1 MAQMR
6 DLRVLVT
13 AAGGPG
19 APGITWALRHNG
31 ERQIKVI
38 GADMDPAA
46 VGFALMDGAYV
57 VPHGMDPEFTL
68 RMLEI
73 AQKEAIDVILPLSSM
88 ELLAFAAARRNFEAI
103 GTRVTVSDYEALRIA
118 NDKGQLYDFLNAQG
132 MACAPEHRSVEGLT
146 DFVKAVYDLGYP
158 QFPVVVKPRIA
169 GGSRGFRILDAQ
181 AETLENF
188 LNRKPEAVST
198 TLEALCRILESANP
212 FPALVVMEYLPGK
225 EYSVDLLAD
234 RGEPLIVI
242 PRSRDRIK
250 QGISVR
256 GTVERNEELI
266 ELSSQ
271 VCRALGLSFNLNMQF
286 RYDAN
291 NVPKL
296 IEINPRLA
304 GTVIMCVGAGVN
316 LPYLG
321 VKLALAEPLP
331 EIQVRWNT
339 RMARYWQEIFYD
351 PNGHAYT
358 L

>member
-1 MAQMR
+1 MR
-6 DLRVLVT
+6 DLKVLIT

-38 GADMDPAA
+38 GTDMDPAA

-57 VPHGMDPEFTL
+57 VPHGMDPGFTS

-73 AQKEAIDVILPLSSM
+73 AQQEKIDVILPLSTM
-88 ELLAFAAARRNFEAI
+88 ELLAFAAAREEFEAI
-103 GTRVTVSDYEALRIA
+103 GARVAVSDYESLRIA
-118 NDKGQLYDFLNAQG
+118 NDKGQLYDFLEAKG
-132 MACAPEHRSVEGLT
+132 MPCAPEHRIVDNPADLVE
-146 DFVKAVYDLGYP
+146 AVQALGYP
-158 QFPVVVKPRIA
+158 QSPVVVKPCIA

-181 AETLENF
+181 AETLDSF
-188 LNRKPEAVST
+188 LSRKPEAVST
-198 TLEALCRILESANP
+198 TLEALCRILEPANP
-212 FPALVVMEYLPGK
+212 FPTLVVMEYLPGK

-234 RGEPLIVI
+234 RGESLIVV

-266 ELSSQ
+266 EMSNQ

-286 RYDAN
+286 RYAAN
-291 NVPKL
+291 GVPKL

-321 VKLALAEPLP
+321 VKLALREPLP
-331 EIQVRWNT
+331 KIQIRWGVH
-339 RMARYWQEIFYD
+339 MARYWQEIFYD
-351 PNGHAYT
+351 PDGHAYT